1 MGKQAGGVCSMG
13 KPRTLFDCFLELLRG
28 GRADAFQQPAAE
40 RGFQNRGAVVPAWS
54 FARKEKCQSCMGKQS
69 LDLGNAI
76 TYLGG
81 GGAQVVDVIDEHDNR
96 AFLRGFYDFGNHD

>member
-54 FARKEKCQSCMGKQS
+54 FARKVSVMYGQTVVGFGKC
-69 LDLGNAI
+69 N
-76 TYLGG
+76 YVPWG

>member
-1 MGKQAGGVCSMG
+1 MRPSGRNAPGRRTSMGKQAGGVCSMG

-54 FARKEKCQSCMGKQS
+54 FARKEKCQSCMGK
-69 LDLGNAI
+69 
-76 TYLGG
+76 
-81 GGAQVVDVIDEHDNR
+81 
-96 AFLRGFYDFGNHD
+96 